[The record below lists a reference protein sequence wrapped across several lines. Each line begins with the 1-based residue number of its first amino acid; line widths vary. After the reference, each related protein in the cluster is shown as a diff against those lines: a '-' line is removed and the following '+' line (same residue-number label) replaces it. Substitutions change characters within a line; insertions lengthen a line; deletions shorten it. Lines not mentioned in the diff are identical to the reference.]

1 MKTGL
6 ESLDTGAPEITYSGN
21 EGPKSPQQMQQ
32 MQMAQLEEEY
42 DAYVDDMLEQGIEPM
57 SMQQFLEQIAAEAQM
72 SSNEEGI
79 GSMMEDPR
87 EMAANGGIM
96 QGGVKNF
103 LGEQETVNDIPVK
116 WQSGP
121 DKPATELAYIT
132 EAEKNLLI
140 KKDIHGSLKD
150 GPNMGPGGIMS
161 LDSFGD
167 IGGGQSGAQYDSS
180 QGSGSQ
186 SDRDR
191 RAGNF
196 TNTAE
201 EQKQQ
206 QENLDNAAR
215 VQEQRIAEQFKNEQ
229 EAKKRAEEF
238 ERAKRE
244 DEENRAK
251 ARAAAAA
258 TRKKNQAVYARN
270 LRVGQKNP
278 FDLPDSFF
286 ETEEEKDDFLS
297 GAYDDLFENSGSQL
311 PFFKTGSIKTRNF
324 FTDDVLG
331 AGKFKYK
338 GKVITPEDFANMTL
352 TQRNEIYD
360 SYMGNR
366 MSGATD
372 AYGNPTVNTGGGGG
386 GGQPGTPPG
395 TPPPATP
402 PATPPGIPTDPVT
415 GQYSNEYFIP
425 GASNF
430 YSNLP
435 STMFNPTT
443 NMLTLAADGGR
454 IGYAGGGIANL
465 RQGYFLGKLVK
476 SITKPFKK
484 AFRGFK
490 KIAKSPLGKMA
501 LMYFGGN
508 LLQGNALF
516 GNPLSGNLT
525 NKLGG
530 MFTGGG
536 GGGGGGGGFKGIT
549 EGFKN
554 IAKSAF
560 KPENAFATISGISG
574 LSGLYTNY
582 INNKREDESMAD
594 YQRRLEIERGN
605 FAPIPT
611 DFVQFAANG
620 GRMGFADGGDDDD
633 EDESI
638 RSKALGALY
647 QKLAMGGSAGLPPV
661 TMMSEG
667 QDVQS
672 FGDDESTG
680 MPQATP
686 TMQNQMPMR
695 PPMMDP
701 RMQQQMMMAQRGNPM
716 MNRGMMSMQQPRI
729 MAQEGGMMDMGGMEK
744 DYRNEGG
751 FVAIGGQER
760 ADDVPAR
767 LSKNEFVFTAD
778 AVRNAGGGDIDRG
791 AEIMENM
798 MENLEQGGKVSKAS
812 QGLSGARE
820 MFATSQRLEKYYNA
834 NRTTKFI

>member
-1 MKTGL
+1 
-6 ESLDTGAPEITYSGN
+6 
-21 EGPKSPQQMQQ
+21 
-32 MQMAQLEEEY
+32 
-42 DAYVDDMLEQGIEPM
+42 M

-186 SDRDR
+186 SDKDR
-191 RAGNF
+191 GAGNF

-244 DEENRAK
+244 DEKNRAK

-386 GGQPGTPPG
+386 GGGGGQPAT
-395 TPPPATP
+395 PPATPP

-415 GQYSNEYFIP
+415 GQYSNKYFIP

-443 NMLTLAADGGR
+443 NMLTLANGGR
-454 IGYAGGGIANL
+454 ANFAGGGIADL

-476 SITKPFKK
+476 GITKPFKK
-484 AFRGFK
+484 AFKGFK

-508 LLQGNALF
+508 LLQGNPLF
-516 GNPLSGNLT
+516 GNPLKGNIINPLT
-525 NKLGG
+525 KNDGG
-530 MFTGGG
+530 SS
-536 GGGGGGGGFKGIT
+536 
-549 EGFKN
+549 
-554 IAKSAF
+554 IADF
-560 KPENAFATISGISG
+560 FSG
-574 LSGLYTNY
+574 LGDKITADPFKYIAGASGVAGLYTALA
-582 INNKREDESMAD
+582 NKNMPDPYED
-594 YQRRLEIERGN
+594 YKRRLEEERRIQPDIPVN
-605 FAPIPT
+605 FV
-611 DFVQFAANG
+611 DFSQPAANG

-661 TMMSEG
+661 TMQTEG
-667 QDVQS
+667 QDTQS
-672 FGDDESTG
+672 FG
-680 MPQATP
+680 
-686 TMQNQMPMR
+686 
-695 PPMMDP
+695 
-701 RMQQQMMMAQRGNPM
+701 
-716 MNRGMMSMQQPRI
+716 
-729 MAQEGGMMDMGGMEK
+729 
-744 DYRNEGG
+744 
-751 FVAIGGQER
+751 
-760 ADDVPAR
+760 
-767 LSKNEFVFTAD
+767 
-778 AVRNAGGGDIDRG
+778 GD
-791 AEIMENM
+791 
-798 MENLEQGGKVSKAS
+798 
-812 QGLSGARE
+812 
-820 MFATSQRLEKYYNA
+820 
-834 NRTTKFI
+834 